1 MELRLEMTLI
11 SHLEMDDQILVF
23 KRLDGT
29 AQEDQIPQLTLVLRY
44 EEMELD
50 LIIILLIE
58 TTTIQFLVMDA
69 QVFEK

>member
-1 MELRLEMTLI
+1 MTLI

-44 EEMELD
+44 EEIALD
-50 LIIILLIE
+50 LIVILLIE
-58 TTTIQFLVMDA
+58 TITIQFLAMAA